1 MMKYVLDL
9 VLVAIIALCAWNGYR
24 KGFILGV
31 SGILALIVAFYGAHL
46 LADAYSQEFTSLLEP
61 FVSGIVDSTVE
72 SETTEENVTED
83 ELDANDITYAS
94 MGKLGIMKSAAD
106 NVAEE
111 IEEKVKETGQQLR
124 SAMVEVLCSKL
135 AYVATAVIAF
145 LLIIIIITV
154 IANVL
159 NLAFKLPGLE
169 VINYVFGILFGLA
182 KGLIFAFA
190 IAWVLRYTGFIFKQE
205 TIDETILLKWMMEH
219 NMLAHFFGF

>member
-1 MMKYVLDL
+1 MKYVLDL

-46 LADAYSQEFTSLLEP
+46 LADAYSQEFTTLLEP

-72 SETTEENVTED
+72 DQTLEENVTEE
-83 ELDANDITYAS
+83 ELDAGDITFAS
-94 MGKLGIMKSAAD
+94 LGKLGIMKGAAD
-106 NVAEE
+106 NIAEE
-111 IEEKVKETGQQLR
+111 IEERIKETGQQLR
-124 SAMVEVLCSKL
+124 MALVEVLCSKL

-145 LLIIIIITV
+145 LLIIIIFTV
-154 IANVL
+154 VANVL

-169 VINYVFGILFGLA
+169 FINYLFGTLFGLA

-190 IAWVLRYTGFIFKQE
+190 LAWVLRYTGFIFGEKTVE
-205 TIDETILLKWMMEH
+205 DTILLKWMMDH
-219 NMLAHFFGF
+219 NLLAHFFGF

>member
-1 MMKYVLDL
+1 MKYVLDL

-46 LADAYSQEFTSLLEP
+46 LADAYSQEFTTLLEP

-72 SETTEENVTED
+72 DQTLEENVTEE
-83 ELDANDITYAS
+83 ELDAGDITFAS
-94 MGKLGIMKSAAD
+94 LGKLGIMKGAAD
-106 NVAEE
+106 NIAEE
-111 IEEKVKETGQQLR
+111 IEERIKETGQQLR
-124 SAMVEVLCSKL
+124 TALVEVLCSKL

-145 LLIIIIITV
+145 LLIIIIFTV
-154 IANVL
+154 VANVL

-169 VINYVFGILFGLA
+169 FINYLFGTLFGLA

-190 IAWVLRYTGFIFKQE
+190 LAWVLRYTGFIFGEKTVE
-205 TIDETILLKWMMEH
+205 DTILLKWMMDH
-219 NMLAHFFGF
+219 NLLAHFFGF

>member
-1 MMKYVLDL
+1 MKYVLDL

-46 LADAYSQEFTSLLEP
+46 LADTYSQEFTTLLEP

-72 SETTEENVTED
+72 SQTMEENVSEE
-83 ELDANDITYAS
+83 ELDAYDITYAS

-106 NVAEE
+106 NLAEE
-111 IEEKVKETGQQLR
+111 IEERVKETGQQLR
-124 SAMVEVLCSKL
+124 ATLVETLCSKL

-205 TIDETILLKWMMEH
+205 TIDETILLKWLMEH
-219 NMLAHFFGF
+219 NLLAHFFGF

>member
-1 MMKYVLDL
+1 MKYVLDL

-72 SETTEENVTED
+72 DQTLEENVTEE
-83 ELDANDITYAS
+83 ELDAGDITFAS
-94 MGKLGIMKSAAD
+94 LGKLGIMKGAAD
-106 NVAEE
+106 NIAEE
-111 IEEKVKETGQQLR
+111 IEERIKETGQQLR
-124 SAMVEVLCSKL
+124 ETLVEVLCSKL

-145 LLIIIIITV
+145 LLIIIVFTV
-154 IANVL
+154 VANIL

-169 VINYVFGILFGLA
+169 FINYLFGTLFGLA

-190 IAWVLRYTGFIFKQE
+190 LAWVLRYTGFIFGEKTVE
-205 TIDETILLKWMMEH
+205 DTILLKWMMEH
-219 NMLAHFFGF
+219 NLLAHFFGF

>member
-1 MMKYVLDL
+1 MKYVLDL

-46 LADAYSQEFTSLLEP
+46 LADAYSQEFTTLLEP

-72 SETTEENVTED
+72 DQTLEENVTEE
-83 ELDANDITYAS
+83 ELDAGDITFAS
-94 MGKLGIMKSAAD
+94 LGKLGIMKGAAD
-106 NVAEE
+106 NIAEE
-111 IEEKVKETGQQLR
+111 IEERIKETGQQLR
-124 SAMVEVLCSKL
+124 ETLVEVLCSKL

-145 LLIIIIITV
+145 LLIIIVFTV
-154 IANVL
+154 VANIL

-169 VINYVFGILFGLA
+169 FINYLFGTLFGLA

-190 IAWVLRYTGFIFKQE
+190 LAWVLRYTGFIFGEKTVE
-205 TIDETILLKWMMEH
+205 DTILLKWMMEH
-219 NMLAHFFGF
+219 NLLAHFFGF

>member
-1 MMKYVLDL
+1 MKYVLDL

-72 SETTEENVTED
+72 DQTLEENVTEE
-83 ELDANDITYAS
+83 ELDAGDITFAS
-94 MGKLGIMKSAAD
+94 LGKLGIMKGAAD
-106 NVAEE
+106 NIAEE
-111 IEEKVKETGQQLR
+111 IEERIKETGQQLR
-124 SAMVEVLCSKL
+124 ETLVEVLCSKL

-145 LLIIIIITV
+145 LLIIIIFTV
-154 IANVL
+154 VANVL

-169 VINYVFGILFGLA
+169 FINYLFGTLFGLA

-190 IAWVLRYTGFIFKQE
+190 LAWVLRYTGFIFGEKTVE
-205 TIDETILLKWMMEH
+205 DTILLKWMMEH
-219 NMLAHFFGF
+219 NLLAHFFGF